1 MLAFTLAGS
10 FLLVCGYF
18 GTTSVTA
25 VLFLTIAVGS
35 LGLALS
41 GFNCNH
47 LDIAP
52 RYGGV
57 LMGITN
63 AVATI
68 PGIVGP
74 YVAKAIAHQVTSLPS
89 SFPSSPHS
97 HLSLSLSL
105 SSSSMHNLYHKCMH
119 TPASPACGYEGN

>member
-1 MLAFTLAGS
+1 MTTCGEQNLCLITGTLSFHARIYFLPLAFTLAGS
-10 FLLVCGYF
+10 FLLICGYF
-18 GTTSVTA
+18 GTSDVTA

-57 LMGITN
+57 LMGLSN
-63 AVATI
+63 MMATI

-74 YVAKAIAHQVTSLPS
+74 YVAKAIAHQVQLTML
-89 SFPSSPHS
+89 
-97 HLSLSLSL
+97 
-105 SSSSMHNLYHKCMH
+105 LYFRYNI
-119 TPASPACGYEGN
+119 TGL

>member
-1 MLAFTLAGS
+1 MPKLSLFLPPAFTLAGS
-10 FLLVCGYF
+10 FLLICGYF
-18 GTTSVTA
+18 GTSDVTA
-25 VLFLTIAVGS
+25 VLYLTIAVGS

-57 LMGITN
+57 LMGLSN
-63 AVATI
+63 MMATI

-74 YVAKAIAHQVTSLPS
+74 YVAKAIAHQVQL
-89 SFPSSPHS
+89 
-97 HLSLSLSL
+97 
-105 SSSSMHNLYHKCMH
+105 
-119 TPASPACGYEGN
+119 

>member
-1 MLAFTLAGS
+1 MPELSLFSHLAFTLAGS
-10 FLLVCGYF
+10 FLLICGYF
-18 GTTSVTA
+18 GTTDVTA

-57 LMGITN
+57 LMGLSN
-63 AVATI
+63 MMATI

-74 YVAKAIAHQVTSLPS
+74 YIAKAIAHQVEL
-89 SFPSSPHS
+89 
-97 HLSLSLSL
+97 LLQL
-105 SSSSMHNLYHKCMH
+105 
-119 TPASPACGYEGN
+119 ASRLGS